1 MSIPQA
7 GSDRIESHSQLVDF
21 LSNGEKPKCDWKI
34 GTEHEKFVYHK
45 SSFRPLSYSGPSS
58 IETILKEL
66 QVLYGW
72 KPLFEDQF
80 LIGLEKDGANVSL
93 EPGGQLELSGAPLDT
108 IHSTC
113 NEAYE
118 HLNQVRTIAEKIDAG
133 FIGLGA
139 APNWTQEM
147 MPTMP
152 KGRYAIMTEYMK
164 NKGKY
169 GTQMMYR
176 TCTIQVNLDF
186 SSEQDMVKKFR
197 VSLALQPVATAL
209 FANSPLFEGRLTG
222 YKSWRSRI
230 WQDLDADRTGMLP
243 FVFEEGMGFER
254 YVNYALDVPMYFVY
268 RNGKYINAAG
278 QSFRDFMNGNLPAL
292 PGELPLL
299 SDWADHLTTIFP
311 EVRLKQFLEMR
322 GADGGPWSWICALP
336 AFWVGLLYDQNSLDA
351 AWDLC
356 KHWTSEQ
363 RDSLRKSASK
373 EGLSGGIDNISIMNL
388 SKQVLAISRAG
399 LEARQKSNATNS
411 CQDESHFLDILT
423 KSAETGIA
431 PADRIM
437 DFFQNKWNKNPL
449 KAFADFSY

>member
-1 MSIPQA
+1 MSMNTAMQTIENTTELVRYLEDGNKP
-7 GSDRIESHSQLVDF
+7 IES
-21 LSNGEKPKCDWKI
+21 WKI
-34 GTEHEKFVYHK
+34 GTEHEKFGYNK
-45 SSFRPLSYSGPSS
+45 KDLKPLQYSGACS
-58 IETILKEL
+58 IESILVGLKETF
-66 QVLYGW
+66 GW
-72 KPLFEDQF
+72 LPIVEDNC
-80 LIGLEKDGANVSL
+80 LIGLSKGGANISL
-93 EPGGQLELSGAPLDT
+93 EPGGQLELSGAPLDNV
-108 IHSTC
+108 HETC
-113 NEAYE
+113 MEVAN
-118 HLNQVRTIAEKIDAG
+118 HLAEVKTIADRIEAG

-139 APNWTQEM
+139 APVWKHSD
-147 MPTMP
+147 MPVMP
-152 KGRYAIMTEYMK
+152 KGRYKLMAPYMEK
-164 NKGKY
+164 VGSH
-169 GTQMMYR
+169 GTQMMFR
-176 TCTIQVNLDF
+176 TCTVQVNLDY
-186 SSEQDMVKKFR
+186 SSELDMVKKFR
-197 VSLALQPVATAL
+197 VGLALQPIATAL
-209 FANSPLFEGRLTG
+209 FSASPFFEGKNTG
-222 YKSWRSRI
+222 YSSYRARI
-230 WQDLDADRTGMLP
+230 WQDTDKARTGMLP
-243 FVFEEGMGFER
+243 FVFEDGFGFEAW
-254 YVNYALDVPMYFVY
+254 VNYALDVPMYFVY

-449 KAFADFSY
+449 KAFEEFSY